1 MKLILNRAT
10 DDGCK
15 KQYYHESYDNKLKLS
30 PTLIYPC
37 FCCKIPNIFDILIS
51 KE

>member
-10 DDGCK
+10 DDGCEK
-15 KQYYHESYDNKLKLS
+15 RYYHSCDKKLKLS
-30 PTLIYPC
+30 PTFIYKC
-37 FCCKIPNIFDILIS
+37 FCCKIPNILDILIS